1 MLGIIIIII
10 TIIIIT
16 ITIIIETTNQIPLF
30 IETSCHHSSN
40 PHAYIDV
47 INIDIKYEADARIY
61 FTEAINHCDEEW
73 ATHKRYIPALPISS
87 SFIIIT
93 NPNELKATI
102 YNRREATEEHC
113 TETLSLH
120 FNRVVSLRQ

>member
-10 TIIIIT
+10 IISIIIIT

-73 ATHKRYIPALPISS
+73 ATHKRYPCS
-87 SFIIIT
+87 T
-93 NPNELKATI
+93 TI
-102 YNRREATEEHC
+102 VI
-113 TETLSLH
+113 LH
-120 FNRVVSLRQ
+120 HYYQP